1 MQSASDTSV
10 SERAAPLSQSHTR
23 THFLMAPIED
33 RNGDEWSPSHQSN
46 QKCIFHISVIE
57 LCTSCKLMRS
67 SPLQLWQESTNNYL
81 PIFPYVAIN
90 LNHWQATAAPP
101 RHRFSYFLSCS
112 PPSPSLFPRVPL
124 PASRSRCLSAFWLR
138 LRGIDSRLMWERPGG
153 RLGAD
158 MGEAG
163 NQGPTAV
170 MRLRGFQVTVTWDFT
185 CWHSSSTGG
194 VRDVP
199 KGHLVPG
206 GKWGGRAGANV
217 VCLVPNR
224 RMMRNI
230 ARVWFWMTDSSH
242 AMYSGKWNVQ
252 LFSTL
257 V

>member
-138 LRGIDSRLMWERPGG
+138 LRGIDSRLMWESRWAARGRYGRGRQSRPYSCHEAERLPGDCHLRFHMLALVGHWGRERSAKGASGSRWKMRRPG
-153 RLGAD
+153 RH
-158 MGEAG
+158 
-163 NQGPTAV
+163 
-170 MRLRGFQVTVTWDFT
+170 W
-185 CWHSSSTGG
+185 C
-194 VRDVP
+194 
-199 KGHLVPG
+199 
-206 GKWGGRAGANV
+206 
-217 VCLVPNR
+217 CLLHWR
-224 RMMRNI
+224 RMRNI
-230 ARVWFWMTDSSH
+230 ARVWI
-242 AMYSGKWNVQ
+242 
-252 LFSTL
+252 
-257 V
+257 